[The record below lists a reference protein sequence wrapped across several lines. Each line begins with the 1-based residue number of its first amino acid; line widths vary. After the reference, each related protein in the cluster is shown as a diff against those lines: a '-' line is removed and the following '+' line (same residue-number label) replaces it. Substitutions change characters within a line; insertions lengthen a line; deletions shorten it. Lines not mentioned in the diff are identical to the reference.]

1 MEVPASWVGSDS
13 WGASPRRQ
21 PWLRVLSSGSGDPRT
36 PEKVTSTTRHQLEPV
51 PSCSR
56 EGKSEDL
63 AHQLEKED
71 PALREGSTRHP
82 WDILP

>member
-1 MEVPASWVGSDS
+1 M
-13 WGASPRRQ
+13 
-21 PWLRVLSSGSGDPRT
+21 RVLSLESGNPRT

-71 PALREGSTRHP
+71 PAP
-82 WDILP
+82 

>member
-1 MEVPASWVGSDS
+1 M
-13 WGASPRRQ
+13 
-21 PWLRVLSSGSGDPRT
+21 RVLSLESGNPRT

-71 PALREGSTRHP
+71 PAPWEGSTRHP
-82 WDILP
+82 WDVLP